1 MEIETGFLLLGA
13 GFLSCGI
20 FSIPAGSLTF
30 GGFSE
35 KSIRDVNAR
44 NSLPWSPAGFLGRG
58 VKSPVFGVMW
68 AVIYTWCVVCIVS
81 TIVAGL
87 GRQIA
92 QDSQRLCFSCLLCFL
107 AFLLASFWEV
117 VYIQEK
123 AWGFIASSALLLVAA
138 SALGVASF
146 LVTPFLHTNLSWFE
160 NTCGIFFAFF
170 FGWVLV
176 AFAISL
182 GTVTRYYNRGSSRL
196 DDDESSYWPF
206 SLGILV
212 LILCCAFA
220 NGFIAIP
227 MFVAS
232 FFFKGYVNRWQIW
245 SSSILALMGLV
256 SGVVIMLLRRSL

>member
-1 MEIETGFLLLGA
+1 MERETGFLLLSA

-20 FSIPAGSLTF
+20 FSIPAGRLAF
-30 GGFSE
+30 DGFSE

-68 AVIYTWCVVCIVS
+68 AIMYTWCVVCIVS

-87 GRQIA
+87 GRQLA
-92 QDSQRLCFSCLLCFL
+92 QDSQRLCFSCMLCFL

-123 AWGFIASSALLLVAA
+123 AWSFIVSSALLLGSA

-146 LVTPFLHTNLSWFE
+146 LVTPFLNTNMSWFE

-170 FGWVLV
+170 SGWLLV

-196 DDDESSYWPF
+196 DDEESSYWPF
-206 SLGILV
+206 SLGVLV

-232 FFFKGYVNRWQIW
+232 FFFKGYLKRWQIW
-245 SSSILALMGLV
+245 SSSILSLMGLV
-256 SGVVIMLLRRSL
+256 SGIVIMLFRRSL